1 MTLNLESQLSA
12 KSPGLEAIFEVEGD
26 LMPTLQPFVKRP
38 AAFSRFYHGTKPS
51 AASLIPNQSTLWRFL
66 GTNWLSTTDENDMLE
81 LLRERVAGDPELV
94 GSVRIE
100 SAYLSDKLA
109 HAFKK
114 RDSVNYEDPGM
125 RWLNSLGNDIFC
137 HGERLITIA
146 HLWAHNTEKHWIA
159 VDVDGPKRMLRYG
172 DSFGEEIPPLL
183 RAAFEWWAS
192 KHGQDPLIV
201 DTLSSSMQTD
211 GHSCGI
217 FAPNAAEHSVYPES
231 PLIKQDDVV
240 LVRLTMFN
248 RLANRI
254 LDRIAD
260 AEQEDSDGGIA
271 EPMEIISLPRS
282 FAKVAHSAAFTFQ
295 HPRSADSTQ
304 SRNLK
309 RPKDHPDG
317 PTPNASP
324 EKKRVREVNHDRSP
338 PPLLHFDTSPLA
350 STSHDQTMPHS
361 DVFGVIHSKLSTLSD
376 TQQSGYGLVVLPS
389 LALLVNPL
397 FFVIRQDVGFD
408 LKGVNIIIE
417 LCAE

>member
-1 MTLNLESQLSA
+1 
-12 KSPGLEAIFEVEGD
+12 
-26 LMPTLQPFVKRP
+26 
-38 AAFSRFYHGTKPS
+38 
-51 AASLIPNQSTLWRFL
+51 
-66 GTNWLSTTDENDMLE
+66 MLE

-94 GSVRIE
+94 GPWDAV
-100 SAYLSDKLA
+100 AQ
-109 HAFKK
+109 F
-114 RDSVNYEDPGM
+114 V
-125 RWLNSLGNDIFC
+125 GNDIFC

-172 DSFGEEIPPLL
+172 DSFGEEIH
-183 RAAFEWWAS
+183 RFS
-192 KHGQDPLIV
+192 
-201 DTLSSSMQTD
+201 TD

-397 FFVIRQDVGFD
+397 F
-408 LKGVNIIIE
+408 L
-417 LCAE
+417 